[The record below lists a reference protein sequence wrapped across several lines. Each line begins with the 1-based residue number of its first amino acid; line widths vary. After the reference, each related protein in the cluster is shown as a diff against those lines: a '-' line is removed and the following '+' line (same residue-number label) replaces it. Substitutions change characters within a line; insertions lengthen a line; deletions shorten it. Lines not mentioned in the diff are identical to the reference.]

1 MKKSRVADGGVIK
14 LQALTFMYEI
24 SKLEKTQ
31 IVKHLKTQI
40 ISLVEKLQEIDQ
52 EKSRGLSKEDAYIH
66 LTWLLINEIENKF
79 KDLDACIAFLSSYSK
94 NGAVGKLLT
103 REEYLFYHLEFYYIG
118 VIGIFDRALKLV
130 NHIYGLGLADRYVT
144 LDIITSHR
152 HIDGEL
158 SKMLKLFNKD
168 VNNIRTL
175 QNGFKHKQKMR
186 DDKLK
191 TAVLL
196 ETAYRY
202 KWLSDSFDKVTRKQ
216 CEFLSTLEYRQ
227 YIRDKKKELKQ
238 TNAALANSLAAL
250 FDRSYFEYD
259 KRLRISASKTIDV

>member
-1 MKKSRVADGGVIK
+1 VKKSRVADGGVIK

-130 NHIYGLGLADRYVT
+130 NHIY
-144 LDIITSHR
+144 
-152 HIDGEL
+152 
-158 SKMLKLFNKD
+158 
-168 VNNIRTL
+168 
-175 QNGFKHKQKMR
+175 
-186 DDKLK
+186 
-191 TAVLL
+191 
-196 ETAYRY
+196 
-202 KWLSDSFDKVTRKQ
+202 
-216 CEFLSTLEYRQ
+216 
-227 YIRDKKKELKQ
+227 
-238 TNAALANSLAAL
+238 
-250 FDRSYFEYD
+250 
-259 KRLRISASKTIDV
+259 